1 LKEKHSRKVCIIVNK
16 NYKNVEEIMKND
28 SRIQTLMKKYSFIKE
43 DRKQDKPSFLLDNLA
58 NNNNEDFYEKCSNII
73 EIIKAFLD
81 LLSSM

>member
-1 LKEKHSRKVCIIVNK
+1 
-16 NYKNVEEIMKND
+16 
-28 SRIQTLMKKYSFIKE
+28 MKKYSFIKE